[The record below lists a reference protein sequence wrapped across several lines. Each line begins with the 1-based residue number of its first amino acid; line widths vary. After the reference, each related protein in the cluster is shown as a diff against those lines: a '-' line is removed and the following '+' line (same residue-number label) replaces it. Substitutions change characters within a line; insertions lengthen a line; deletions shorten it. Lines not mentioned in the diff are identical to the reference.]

1 MRIYWIEDKKK
12 HGPASV
18 PEIISRV
25 QMGELSPDTKA
36 WHKGCEQWMPLKEL
50 PALADCAAQLLSL
63 SKGQVATDEQIEQL
77 PPIPELP
84 PVPTVQPM
92 SSQADF
98 RFNPQTGTIN
108 TPDGEIRIAPAW
120 ARFVARM
127 VDCTLYASLA
137 MALIYAFKLPF
148 NEYLLPSG
156 PTFWL
161 PMIILEALLLNNFG
175 TTPGKKLM
183 GIRVLSIDGD
193 TKLGFGR
200 ALSRCFSV
208 TVLGMGCFLFPF
220 NIIMM
225 IVAFFMHRRR
235 GITLWDARAYT
246 LPVQRTE
253 RATSGIVLAAVS
265 LFIGIQLIGY
275 FMQPWLPT
283 MIERIGEASPELAE
297 KLNKLT
303 PENSKAGK

>member
-36 WHKGCEQWMPLKEL
+36 WHKGCEQWMPLREL
-50 PALADCAAQLLSL
+50 PALADSAAQLLSL
-63 SKGQVATDEQIEQL
+63 SKGNVATEEQIEQL

-84 PVPTVQPM
+84 PIPT
-92 SSQADF
+92 ANTETTEKAF
-98 RFNPQTGTIN
+98 RVNPQTGTLL
-108 TPDGEIRIAPAW
+108 TPEGEIRIAPAW
-120 ARFVARM
+120 ARFIARI
-127 VDCTLYASLA
+127 VDCTLYATLA
-137 MALIYAFKLPF
+137 MALIFAFKIPF

-161 PMIILEALLLNNFG
+161 PMIILEALLLSIFG
-175 TTPGKKLM
+175 TTPGKKLL
-183 GIRVLSIDGD
+183 GISILSIEGD
-193 TKLGFGR
+193 PMPSFGR
-200 ALSRCFSV
+200 ALSRAFSV

-225 IVAFFMHRRR
+225 LVAFFMHRRR

-246 LPVQRTE
+246 MPIQRTD
-253 RATSGIVLAAVS
+253 RATSGIIMAAVA

-303 PENSKAGK
+303 PENFRANK

>member
-1 MRIYWIEDKKK
+1 MRIYWIQDKKK

-25 QMGELSPDTKA
+25 QMGELTPDTKA
-36 WHKGCEQWMPLKEL
+36 WHKGCEQWMPLAEL
-50 PALADCAAQLLSL
+50 PALADCAAQLLPL

-84 PVPTVQPM
+84 PVPSTNPQPE
-92 SSQADF
+92 DEF
-98 RFNPQTGTIN
+98 YRFNPKTGTVN
-108 TPDGEIRIAPAW
+108 TPEGEIRIAPAW

-127 VDCTLYASLA
+127 VDCTLYATLA

-161 PMIILEALLLNNFG
+161 PMLLIEALLLSRFG

-183 GIRVLSIDGD
+183 GIRLISLDIVPPLS
-193 TKLGFGR
+193 FGR
-200 ALSRCFSV
+200 ALSRGFSV
-208 TVLGMGCFLFPF
+208 AVLGMGCFLFPF
-220 NIIMM
+220 NVIMM
-225 IVAFFMHRRR
+225 LVAFFMLRRR
-235 GITLWDARAYT
+235 GITLWDARAAT

-253 RATSGIVLAAVS
+253 RSGSGIIMAAIS
-265 LFIGIQLIGY
+265 IFIGIHLIGY

-283 MIERIGEASPELAE
+283 MIDRIGEASPELAE

-303 PENSKAGK
+303 P